1 MTTEDFEGVE
11 LLASGV
17 RIHGHGSAPEGQV
30 YSERDLEAI
39 ASANRELADE
49 ILVPLK
55 IGHSPEQ
62 RLLHASGSRRE
73 VANRRRD
80 RVGKARRDRR
90 SADRRRR
97 RARWQLASLLLG
109 WREGDGTVRERCLL
123 GSYERV
129 VRCCRTSAGR
139 VGRVSSRTAFSTC
152 PDLSIGGRDK
162 WTSEANG
169 SRPGYADET
178 EATFTASNLDASE
191 TGRAREGKQ

>member
-1 MTTEDFEGVE
+1 MFYLSCRGRRAFDRARPGHSGGGVTTEDFEGVE

-30 YSERDLEAI
+30 LSERDLEAI

-97 RARWQLASLLLG
+97 RARWQLHLFRSVGGKEVGRSANAVCSALTSELSGAARQARDESDESRPEQRSLL
-109 WREGDGTVRERCLL
+109 VP
-123 GSYERV
+123 
-129 VRCCRTSAGR
+129 TS
-139 VGRVSSRTAFSTC
+139 
-152 PDLSIGGRDK
+152 L
-162 WTSEANG
+162 
-169 SRPGYADET
+169 
-178 EATFTASNLDASE
+178 
-191 TGRAREGKQ
+191 